1 MSVILFGIP
10 NCDTVKKALDWLA
23 EHGCAY
29 QFHDF
34 KKDGLTHQQ
43 ITHWLQAVPWDVLIN
58 KKGLTW
64 RNLPDAKKIAVVDA
78 ASATALMLASSSVIK
93 RPVLC
98 TPQSVLV
105 GFSADLY
112 QQQLR
117 VV

>member
-43 ITHWLQAVPWDVLIN
+43 ITHWLQAVPW
-58 KKGLTW
+58 G
-64 RNLPDAKKIAVVDA
+64 NLPDAKKIAVVDA
-78 ASATALMLASSSVIK
+78 ASATALMLESSSVIK